1 MYKLK
6 KLIAGFLFL
15 SLLFVP
21 MHSCTDRN
29 QMLNEVSFSINASI
43 FEPAF
48 FDLTVPTGW
57 VYYNGNTVDL
67 IIYRNDLD
75 VFSVYDARST
85 HNPDNPCYVKV
96 NSDNVTISD
105 TCSGS
110 KWLLSDGS
118 LINGPANY
126 NLLQYNADYN
136 SVTGYLHL
144 YN

>member
-1 MYKLK
+1 MDNLK
-6 KLIAGFLFL
+6 KIFTGVLLLGLF
-15 SLLFVP
+15 FIP
-21 MHSCTDRN
+21 MPSCSDRS
-29 QMLNEVSFSINASI
+29 QMLNQISFSINVNV

-75 VFSVYDARST
+75 VFSAFDARST
-85 HNPDNPCYVKV
+85 HNPSNPCYVKV
-96 NSDNVTISD
+96 NADNVTISD

-118 LINGPANY
+118 LINGPAQY
-126 NLLQYNADYN
+126 NLLKYNADYN

>member
-1 MYKLK
+1 
-6 KLIAGFLFL
+6 
-15 SLLFVP
+15 
-21 MHSCTDRN
+21 
-29 QMLNEVSFSINASI
+29 MLNEIAFSINVNI

-57 VYYNGNTVDL
+57 VYYDGNTVDL

-75 VFSVYDARST
+75 VFSVFDARST
-85 HNPDNPCYVKV
+85 HNPDNPCYVQV

-136 SVTGYLHL
+136 AVTGYLHL